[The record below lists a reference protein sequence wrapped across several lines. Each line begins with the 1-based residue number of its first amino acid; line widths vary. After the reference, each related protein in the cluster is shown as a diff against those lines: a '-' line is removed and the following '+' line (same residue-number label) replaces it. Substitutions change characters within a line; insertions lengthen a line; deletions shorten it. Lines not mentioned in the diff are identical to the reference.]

1 MPLSVTE
8 RRAAVRQFVAE
19 QHGRP
24 EDKRLDGPQ
33 VRKKTPEAILMSP
46 YNDDAA
52 LRRQAA
58 LTRVRQRRAQRVLG
72 TEPSDPVEEASDPVV
87 EPKVP
92 KSFARSAPAVMM
104 PEVNPAHPAEA
115 PLINDVDLP
124 RQGSEEPPEDLW
136 EPPPKP
142 EMPAMPGPAQSRRRD
157 LSPVSPN
164 LRDEGPGQTVEDVP
178 PKQIQ
183 TLEAAGA
190 LLPFFLKSNGV
201 PSYTREEKAKALSYA
216 AVAPQ
221 AAKKSLH
228 RTLAA
233 LPRNSVR
240 RAINAIEST

>member
-1 MPLSVTE
+1 
-8 RRAAVRQFVAE
+8 
-19 QHGRP
+19 
-24 EDKRLDGPQ
+24 
-33 VRKKTPEAILMSP
+33 MSP

-72 TEPSDPVEEASDPVV
+72 TGSPSDPVEEATDPVA

-92 KSFARSAPAVMM
+92 KSFARTAPAVMM

-124 RQGSEEPPEDLW
+124 RQGSEEPAPSEDVW

-157 LSPVSPN
+157 RDLLAVSPSN
-164 LRDEGPGQTVEDVP
+164 LVGDEGPGQTAEEVP

>member
-72 TEPSDPVEEASDPVV
+72 TGSPSDPVEEATDPVA

-92 KSFARSAPAVMM
+92 KSFARTAPAVMM

-124 RQGSEEPPEDLW
+124 RQGSEEPAPSEDVW

-157 LSPVSPN
+157 RDLLAVSPSN
-164 LRDEGPGQTVEDVP
+164 LVGDEGPGETAEEVP
-178 PKQIQ
+178 PKHPNI
-183 TLEAAGA
+183 GGCWGFIA
-190 LLPFFLKSNGV
+190 LLPQ
-201 PSYTREEKAKALSYA
+201 EQWCA
-216 AVAPQ
+216 Q
-221 AAKKSLH
+221 LH
-228 RTLAA
+228 
-233 LPRNSVR
+233 
-240 RAINAIEST
+240 